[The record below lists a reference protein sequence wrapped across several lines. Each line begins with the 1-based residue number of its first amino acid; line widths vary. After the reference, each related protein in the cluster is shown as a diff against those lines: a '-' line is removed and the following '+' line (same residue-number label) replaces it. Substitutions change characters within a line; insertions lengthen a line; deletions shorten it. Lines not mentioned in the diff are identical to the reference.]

1 MTLAMRAAMIRLTR
15 CPFAL
20 LALFALFA
28 VVPSLGC
35 VHASS
40 SAHGSGFAPKN
51 EHLYRMDYV
60 VSAKDSAGAAT
71 SSAYTMF
78 VEERRTG
85 DLRVGANVPL
95 AAGPSAARTDIGL
108 KIRNQTAQLADE
120 AMAIQTDVE
129 MSWAEEGNGIHKLAA
144 SSDALVLPGQ
154 PTLVASLDDPS
165 THKRYQVSVTATK
178 LR

>member
-1 MTLAMRAAMIRLTR
+1 MIRLTHS
-15 CPFAL
+15 
-20 LALFALFA
+20 LFVVVVVLFA
-28 VVPSLGC
+28 VLPALGC

-40 SAHGSGFAPKN
+40 SARGSSPPVAKN

-60 VSAKDSAGAAT
+60 VSAKESAGTAT

-78 VEERRTG
+78 VEEHHTG
-85 DLRVGANVPL
+85 DLRVGANVPITS
-95 AAGPSAARTDIGL
+95 GPAPVRTDIGL
-108 KIRNQTAQLADE
+108 KIRNQTAQLGDD
-120 AMAIQTDVE
+120 AMAVQTDVE
-129 MSWAEEGNGIHKLAA
+129 MSWTEEGNGIHKLAA